1 MMQQNPLSRSE
12 MPGKNISI
20 LVVDDHTLFRQGLR
34 RLFESEDG
42 FTIIGEASDGE
53 EAIRMARTLQPDIV
67 LMDLSMPHLNG
78 IEATLKIKRILP
90 QTDVLLLTMHDTPFM
105 QEESRRMGASG
116 YVLKRSAD
124 RELFEAIRTV
134 RSGRPYFQ
142 STTAKPA
149 EVTADAPSYET
160 LSRREKEILAMLAN
174 GITNKEISE
183 QLCISVNT
191 VETHRKNIMKKL
203 NVHNLSEII
212 KYAMAYGI
220 IQRQH

>member
-1 MMQQNPLSRSE
+1 MQQNPLSRSDI
-12 MPGKNISI
+12 PVKNISV

-42 FTIIGEASDGE
+42 FSIIGEASDGE
-53 EAIRMARTLQPDIV
+53 EAIRMAKTLQPDIV
-67 LMDLSMPHLNG
+67 LMDLSMPNLNG

-90 QTDVLLLTMHDTPFM
+90 ETDILLLTMHDTPFM
-105 QEESRRMGASG
+105 QEEGQRMGASG

-134 RSGRPYFQ
+134 RSGKPYFQ
-142 STTAKPA
+142 SLASKPVEATA
-149 EVTADAPSYET
+149 ERPSYDT
-160 LSRREKEILAMLAN
+160 LSRREKEILGMLAN
-174 GITNKEISE
+174 GVTNKEISE

-203 NVHNLSEII
+203 NIHNLSEII

-220 IQRQH
+220 IQR